1 MDTRTSAGAV
11 DLSTLMRATRRNKGR
26 DSLEPHFGQATWDAM
41 ADYLERVAIDA
52 RRVLIEQGSKDRNL
66 YFVESGL
73 LRVFRSDKT
82 SRLQLA
88 VLGAGAVIGEGTFFA
103 PIVRNAS
110 VEAMEPTVLWEL
122 TPERFALLADGHPK
136 AAFEIA
142 MGLGCVLSVR
152 MLSVA
157 GRLAIT

>member
-1 MDTRTSAGAV
+1 MPLSKSLYPDLTSLIRASRKNRGL
-11 DLSTLMRATRRNKGR
+11 DSIESHLS
-26 DSLEPHFGQATWDAM
+26 DATWRALG
-41 ADYLERVAIDA
+41 AHLTRHTIEGH
-52 RRVLIEQGSKDRNL
+52 RVLIEQGSKDRNL
-66 YFVESGL
+66 FFVETGL
-73 LRVFRSDKT
+73 LRVFRSDQN

-88 VLGAGAVIGEGTFFA
+88 VLGAGSVVGEGTFFA

-110 VEAMEPTVLWEL
+110 VETVEPSVLWEL
-122 TPERFALLADGHPK
+122 TPAEFAELAERQPR
-136 AAFEIA
+136 AACDVA